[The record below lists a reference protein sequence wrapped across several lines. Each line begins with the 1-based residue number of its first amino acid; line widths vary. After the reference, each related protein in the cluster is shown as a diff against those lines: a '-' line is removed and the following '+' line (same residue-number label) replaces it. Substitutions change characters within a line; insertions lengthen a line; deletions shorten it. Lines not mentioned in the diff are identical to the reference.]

1 MAGSPII
8 YIDVVFGVNFL
19 MDFLILWS
27 VARFGRFRTNWLRLL
42 VAALLGS
49 FYLLIILLFPKPGF
63 LGTIGVKLLVSLIM
77 ILLAFPWHSLKLFFQ
92 ALACFYFISFMVGGA
107 MLGGICFLQGSIWP
121 GEFLQGVF
129 FFTSIPSAWLLA
141 GLASLFLF
149 GCLASSLIK
158 KGLFRKLYLVSM
170 VVCFGEKRIAAR
182 SLVDTGNQ
190 LRDPLT
196 RCPVVIMEYSL
207 LKDVL
212 PSQLQALYEGRE
224 EPELDKTLQLLAGT
238 SWAVKVRVIPF
249 KTIGRRKGML
259 LGLKPDML
267 YVVTE
272 EKTVK
277 HHSVIVGVY
286 AGTLSPEDE
295 YRALLH
301 PELLQIA

>member
-1 MAGSPII
+1 MAGSPVI
-8 YIDVVFGVNFL
+8 YIDVVFAVNFL

-27 VARFGRFRTNWLRLL
+27 VARFGQFRTSWLKILAGAL
-42 VAALLGS
+42 VGS
-49 FYLLIILLFPKPGF
+49 FYSLVIFFPGPGF
-63 LGTIGVKLLVSLIM
+63 LETIGIKLLVSMIM
-77 ILLAFPWHSLKLFFQ
+77 ILLSFSWHSVKYFLQ
-92 ALACFYFISFMVGGA
+92 ALGCFYLISFMVGGA
-107 MLGGICFLQGSIWP
+107 MLGGIYFLQGSL
-121 GEFLQGVF
+121 LQGSF
-129 FFTSIPSAWLLA
+129 FPGIFFLSGIPSVWLLA
-141 GLASLFLF
+141 GLASLAFFSYL
-149 GCLASSLIK
+149 GSSLIK
-158 KGLFRKLYLVSM
+158 KGLFRRLYLVST

-196 RCPVVIMEYSL
+196 RCPVMILEYSL
-207 LKDVL
+207 LKEVL
-212 PSQLQALYEGRE
+212 PSQLQDFYENRE
-224 EPELDKTLQLLAGT
+224 EPELEKTLQVLAGT

-259 LGLKPDML
+259 LGLKPDMV

-277 HHSVIVGVY
+277 HHSVIIGVY
-286 AGTLSPEDE
+286 AGTLSPENK